1 MSNRNAGLDR
11 NRMTG
16 SSGTGGVNGNLNWL
30 ADVAASQGQTAAT
43 TVRRSPQGSTTHTS
57 EEGMLISR
65 LGVGGGGPTH
75 EGNARSIVTGT
86 SGTTHG
92 NMGSIFRPQITIS
105 DQRLATGGP
114 YAATI
119 YTTATGSSLGPFYTS
134 HTQAGSPLNAAI
146 SPYTT
151 FYQPY
156 PSYTGGAGAAVLSG
170 HYPQIESYSA
180 VLQSMGAAQ
189 SQLPRSPFSSG
200 PQAHQYP
207 LLNTTHHR
215 SITPTTTNSPGPV
228 YSSRDE
234 IESKARRELEMD
246 TQRRYSTGFLKEE
259 KGSHFSPP
267 TGFSGTQRSSVS
279 SSLQDLPKQKKDHV
293 GSPTQDFYKLPSGKE
308 GSLKHRILS
317 DVASSSA
324 QQQSLF
330 IHPDEMSPKRTK
342 PDTNLGYSLQGHS
355 PQPSGTK
362 DPTLSVHGDVSDPN
376 QIGAFRDI
384 ASSNPHYHPPHF
396 FKGSIIQLANGELK
410 RVEDLKTDD
419 FVHSADTSADLKID
433 SSTVVKIDENY
444 ETGTAQLGFVVGEH
458 KVKVTVDAALE
469 HPFFVFGQ
477 GWSSCDP
484 QRTFDLYQLDC
495 QKLIVGD
502 VCISLTHKEVTAHA
516 AEISQQQRELSPQ
529 ETKHLQASPSADKGR
544 NWESRQNNGTSFA
557 IPDSHFSM
565 KTQEH
570 RSPADNK
577 LESIPPRKRR
587 WSGREDADTSSSDRS
602 EFRRENSEE
611 K

>member
-1 MSNRNAGLDR
+1 
-11 NRMTG
+11 MTG

-43 TVRRSPQGSTTHTS
+43 TTGRSSQGSSTHTS

-65 LGVGGGGPTH
+65 LGVGGGAGIGSGPVH
-75 EGNARSIVTGT
+75 EGNGRSIVTGT
-86 SGTTHG
+86 AGVSVATQG
-92 NMGSIFRPQITIS
+92 NMGSIFRPQLTIS
-105 DQRLATGGP
+105 DPTQRLATGGP
-114 YAATI
+114 YATI

-134 HTQAGSPLNAAI
+134 HTQAGSAI

-180 VLQSMGAAQ
+180 VLQSMGSHAAQ

-200 PQAHQYP
+200 PPAHQYP
-207 LLNTTHHR
+207 LLNTTHHH
-215 SITPTTTNSPGPV
+215 SVTPTTTNSPGPI

-234 IESKARRELEMD
+234 IESKTRRELEMD
-246 TQRRYSTGFLKEE
+246 PQRRYSTGFLKEE
-259 KGSHFSPP
+259 KGRHFSPP
-267 TGFSGTQRSSVS
+267 AGFLGTHRSSVS
-279 SSLQDLPKQKKDHV
+279 SGLQDLPKQKKDHV

-324 QQQSLF
+324 QQSLF
-330 IHPDEMSPKRTK
+330 VHPDELSPKRTK

-355 PQPSGTK
+355 PQPPETK
-362 DPTLSVHGDVSDPN
+362 DPTLSVHGDISDPN
-376 QIGAFRDI
+376 QIGAFTDI

-396 FKGSIIQLANGELK
+396 FKGSIIQLANGDLK
-410 RVEDLKTDD
+410 RVEDLKTED

-458 KVKVTVDAALE
+458 RVKVTVDAALE

-484 QRTFDLYQLDC
+484 QRTFNLYQLEC

-529 ETKHLQASPSADKGR
+529 ETKHLEVSPSEDKGR
-544 NWESRQNNGTSFA
+544 NWENRQNNGTSFA

-570 RSPADNK
+570 KCPIDNK

-587 WSGREDADTSSSDRS
+587 WSGREDVDTPSSDWP
-602 EFRRENSEE
+602 EVRRENSEE